1 MIKSAALFL
10 LFILS
15 ISANCQPI
23 VQEPITLKLQSFYSD
38 NYQESV
44 FIHTDKNY
52 YLTGETIKLSVYCL
66 NTITQQPTGLSR
78 VAYADLVDGKK
89 NTILTARI
97 ELKNGLGSGEIY
109 IPTTVP
115 SGYLVLRGYT
125 HWMRNFGPESF
136 FHSVITIINPFR
148 KLPPLITPENTQP
161 ALTFFPEGGLLID
174 GVPANVVF
182 EGKSANGQPQDFTG
196 ELIASDST
204 VILTFKPSINGIGN
218 FQFTPEAGQQYLAR
232 MILPDSS
239 ITIHVLPKTS
249 STGLSLQVSEKE
261 SSFEISINEKANTTK
276 SPLQVLVH
284 REATIFDSKIIINQN
299 EATTLIVSK
308 SSLPAG
314 VFYVSIFKDSKLIS
328 QRAVYNP
335 ASTTTKVEKIIASAS
350 VEKRASISLNLENL
364 QVSLPGEL
372 AGVSVSVS
380 QKTPKFLPTPISM
393 QQWILLKNVIAAP
406 YGLGAYFEG
415 SDTDVSSRINN
426 LLIAHPNEKAGAL
439 SFNQDPERQYLP
451 EARGMLVTG
460 HVFDKTS
467 GSPANGITAYLS
479 IPGRNTSFFVSKSK
493 SDGSLAFEL
502 NKVYGENEV
511 VVQTDYTRDTTYRI
525 EIDNPFSQ
533 EYMDVKLPEFTLSE
547 RVADWLIEK
556 SQQMQVVNAYQKYN
570 PSKPTITE
578 IDSSAFYIS
587 PDASYILDD
596 YTRFIVME
604 EVMREYIA
612 GVNVRKN
619 KDGFHFM
626 VIDIEKNIVY
636 EENPL
641 MLLDGVPVFDA
652 DEIIALDPLKIQRI
666 QTVNRRFGRGVIDCQ
681 GIVNYTTYKGNLTG
695 YTLHPGTL
703 TFRYDGVQIPMLS
716 PEIKYLNAN
725 DKNNR
730 IPDYRNTLCWIP
742 CASGMGIKDIPQGI
756 FASDAS
762 GDYDVNIN
770 ALSKDGKVIS
780 MKEKLTVR

>member
-1 MIKSAALFL
+1 MIKSAAFFLF
-10 LFILS
+10 FILS

-23 VQEPITLKLQSFYSD
+23 VQEPIAQKLQSFYSE

-66 NTITQQPTGLSR
+66 NTLTQQSTGLSR
-78 VAYADLVDGKK
+78 VAYADIVDGKK

-115 SGYLVLRGYT
+115 SGYVVLRGYT

-136 FHSVITIINPFR
+136 YHSVITIINPFR
-148 KLPPLITPENTQP
+148 KLPTLVTPENTQP
-161 ALTFFPEGGLLID
+161 ALTFFPEGGQLLD
-174 GVPANVVF
+174 GVPTNIVF
-182 EGKSANGQPQDFTG
+182 QGKSAIGEPQDFTG

-204 VILTFKPSINGIGN
+204 VILTFKPSMNGMGN
-218 FQFTPEAGQQYLAR
+218 FQFTPEAGQQYVAR

-239 ITIHVLPKTS
+239 ITMHVLLKTS
-249 STGLSLQVSEKE
+249 STGLSLQVSEKK
-261 SSFEISINEKANTTK
+261 SSFEISINEKAVTTNT
-276 SPLQVLVH
+276 PLQVLVH
-284 REATIFDSKIIINQN
+284 REATVFDSKSIINRD
-299 EATTLIVSK
+299 EATTWIVSK

-314 VFYVSIFKDSKLIS
+314 VFYVSIFNDAKLIS

-335 ASTTTKVEKIIASAS
+335 ASATTKVEKIIASAS
-350 VEKRASISLNLENL
+350 VEKRESISLNLENL
-364 QVSLPGEL
+364 QPSIPDEL
-372 AGVSVSVS
+372 EGISVSVS
-380 QKTPKFLPTPISM
+380 QKTPKFIPTPISM
-393 QQWILLKNVIAAP
+393 QQWILVKNAIASP
-406 YGLGAYFEG
+406 FGLGAYFEG
-415 SDTDVSSRINN
+415 SDADVAARINN
-426 LLIAHPNEKAGAL
+426 LLIAYPNEKVGAL
-439 SFNQDPERQYLP
+439 SFNPAPARKFLP

-460 HVFDKTS
+460 HVFDMVS
-467 GSPANGITAYLS
+467 GSPANGITTYLS
-479 IPGRNTSFFVSKSK
+479 IPGRNTSFFTSKSK

-533 EYMDVKLPEFTLSE
+533 EYMNVTLPEFTLSE
-547 RVADWLIEK
+547 SVTDWLIEK

-578 IDSSAFYIS
+578 IDSSAFYFT

-666 QTVNRRFGRGVIDCQ
+666 QTINRRFGRGIIDCQ

-703 TFRYDGVQIPMLS
+703 TFRYDGVQVPMIS
-716 PEIKYLNAN
+716 PEIKYITAN
-725 DKNNR
+725 DKNSR
-730 IPDYRNTLCWIP
+730 TPDYRSTLCWIP
-742 CASGMGIKDIPQGI
+742 CASGMDIKDIPQGI

-762 GDYDVNIN
+762 GDYEVNIN

-780 MKEKLTVR
+780 IKEKLTVR